1 VSISISA
8 CEETG
13 YVLEEPEGSLRLS
26 QYAKGVRPEVS
37 GVQAAESLSRLGVRL
52 ARKPAGDDV
61 ARSGDGVE
69 GADVGVDREAFTIA
83 ARYGFRSPW

>member
-1 VSISISA
+1 MLIA
-8 CEETG
+8 TCEETG
-13 YVLEEPEGSLRLS
+13 YVLEEPEGSVTFS

-37 GVQAAESLSRLGVRL
+37 GVQAAESLAGLTVRL
-52 ARKPAGDDV
+52 AGKPAGDDV